1 MIEVLKG
8 LNRLKSRKI
17 KMPVYTRPL
26 LPRVSSLPKVVSLP
40 NVSKSPEISKE
51 TMMYSLYGDCKH
63 CEAMEKRRRAID
75 KWER

>member
-8 LNRLKSRKI
+8 LNRLKFRKI

-26 LPRVSSLPKVVSLP
+26 LPRVSGAPK
-40 NVSKSPEISKE
+40 VSKSPEISKD
-51 TMMYSLYGDCKH
+51 TMMYSLYGNCKH
-63 CEAMEKRRRAID
+63 CEAMEKKRRAID